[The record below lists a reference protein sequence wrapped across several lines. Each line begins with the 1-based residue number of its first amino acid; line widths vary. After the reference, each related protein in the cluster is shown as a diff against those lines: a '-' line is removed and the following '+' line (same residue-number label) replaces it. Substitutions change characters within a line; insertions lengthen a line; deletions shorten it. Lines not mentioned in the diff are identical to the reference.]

1 MLEGQRSG
9 RSFSREGRHKS
20 PTPGPC
26 SSNLS
31 GLELAS
37 IFPSLSITQLT
48 LCAPLQGSIQD
59 LPCLIDWPTRPFK
72 AAPALPHLPCQV
84 TSASTRYLSKQLLLW
99 EVAPYTSTSTEV
111 MAGLVCC
118 LTLCEHWA
126 SLVDQR
132 VKNLPEMW
140 ETQVQFLGQEDP
152 LVKGMATHSSILARE
167 SHCQRKLTGYNP
179 WGLKESDI
187 EQ

>member
-1 MLEGQRSG
+1 MDCHFLLQGIFSTQALNLGLPHFRQILYCLNHQG

-20 PTPGPC
+20 PTPSPC

-31 GLELAS
+31 GLEQAS

-84 TSASTRYLSKQLLLW
+84 TSASTRHLSKRLLLW
-99 EVAPYTSTSTEV
+99 EVAPHTSTSTEV
-111 MAGLVCC
+111 MADGRSC
-118 LTLCEHWA
+118 LLLD
-126 SLVDQR
+126 S
-132 VKNLPEMW
+132 M
-140 ETQVQFLGQEDP
+140 
-152 LVKGMATHSSILARE
+152 
-167 SHCQRKLTGYNP
+167 
-179 WGLKESDI
+179 
-187 EQ
+187 